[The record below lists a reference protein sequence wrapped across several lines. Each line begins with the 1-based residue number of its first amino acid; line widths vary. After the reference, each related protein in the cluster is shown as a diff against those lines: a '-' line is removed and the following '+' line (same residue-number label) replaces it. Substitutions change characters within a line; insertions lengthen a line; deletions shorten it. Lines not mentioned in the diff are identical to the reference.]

1 MLPLHAQ
8 GGPEYREFKLG
19 SSLGLVLSQVH
30 LTASDVVRIHA
41 RPSLIQDVRWTT
53 SFFIADTIEPQKDPV
68 EHIVFSFIDDQ
79 LFRLAID
86 YERTRTEGM
95 TDADMIA
102 ALSGRYGAP
111 MPAPKP
117 AKPSIFD
124 RAGVETSKRVA
135 QWSEGD
141 AMVVLSRSAFTGAF
155 QLLVTS
161 VHLDALALTATAE
174 AVRLDQREAPARD
187 AAQQKEHADDAR
199 LAKEKARLANK
210 AAFQP

>member
-1 MLPLHAQ
+1 M
-8 GGPEYREFKLG
+8 
-19 SSLGLVLSQVH
+19 QV
-30 LTASDVVRIHA
+30 A
-41 RPSLIQDVRWTT
+41 
-53 SFFIADTIEPQKDPV
+53 
-68 EHIVFSFIDDQ
+68 
-79 LFRLAID
+79 
-86 YERTRTEGM
+86 
-95 TDADMIA
+95 
-102 ALSGRYGAP
+102 
-111 MPAPKP
+111 KP